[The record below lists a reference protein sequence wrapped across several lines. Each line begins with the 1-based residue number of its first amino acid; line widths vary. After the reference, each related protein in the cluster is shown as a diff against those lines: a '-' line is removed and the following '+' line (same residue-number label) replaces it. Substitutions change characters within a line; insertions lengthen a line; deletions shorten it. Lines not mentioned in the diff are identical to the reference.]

1 MMVSLDSIT
10 ICIFSTILIPHPDS
24 SRVRHHMADSGF
36 PASYRPDLP
45 PETIFAEH
53 TWLQGAFLGAVAYG
67 IQFVLYV
74 VTCFFL
80 WRLRTPSTKR
90 MNIIFIIYI
99 SIIFILSTLY
109 IVGLFQFTQLSFIDG
124 RNIPGGPQAFE
135 SMMFSLPIDMLAN
148 VIMVLNSWFCDIINV
163 GVKGSLNIFCWRN
176 NRYGGVGLFTSAA
189 VYHLGLWI
197 QYQCYSTW
205 VL

>member
-1 MMVSLDSIT
+1 
-10 ICIFSTILIPHPDS
+10 
-24 SRVRHHMADSGF
+24 MADSGF

-45 PETIFAEH
+45 SATIFAEH

-80 WRLRTPSTKR
+80 WRLRKPTTR
-90 MNIIFIIYI
+90 RLNILFIAYITVIFV
-99 SIIFILSTLY
+99 LSTLY
-109 IVGLFQFTQLSFIDG
+109 VVGLFQFTQLSFIDG

-135 SMMFSLPIDMLAN
+135 DLMFSLPIDMLAN

-163 GVKGSLNIFCWRN
+163 RAKM
-176 NRYGGVGLFTSAA
+176 FTEY
-189 VYHLGLWI
+189 VVDTV
-197 QYQCYSTW
+197 Q
-205 VL
+205 

>member
-1 MMVSLDSIT
+1 
-10 ICIFSTILIPHPDS
+10 
-24 SRVRHHMADSGF
+24 MADSGF

-80 WRLRTPSTKR
+80 WRLRKPSTKR
-90 MNIIFIIYI
+90 TNMIFIVYI
-99 SIIFILSTLY
+99 SVIFILSTLY

-135 SMMFSLPIDMLAN
+135 SLMFSLPIDMLAN

-163 GVKGSLNIFCWRN
+163 GVKGPLNVFC
-176 NRYGGVGLFTSAA
+176 
-189 VYHLGLWI
+189 
-197 QYQCYSTW
+197 
-205 VL
+205 

>member
-1 MMVSLDSIT
+1 
-10 ICIFSTILIPHPDS
+10 
-24 SRVRHHMADSGF
+24 MADSGF

-45 PETIFAEH
+45 SATIFAEH

-80 WRLRTPSTKR
+80 WRLRKPTTR
-90 MNIIFIIYI
+90 RLNILFIAYITVIFV
-99 SIIFILSTLY
+99 LSTLY
-109 IVGLFQFTQLSFIDG
+109 VVGLFQFTQLSFIDG

-135 SMMFSLPIDMLAN
+135 DLMFSLPIDMLAN

-163 GVKGSLNIFCWRN
+163 RAKMFTE
-176 NRYGGVGLFTSAA
+176 YVGDT
-189 VYHLGLWI
+189 V
-197 QYQCYSTW
+197 Q
-205 VL
+205 